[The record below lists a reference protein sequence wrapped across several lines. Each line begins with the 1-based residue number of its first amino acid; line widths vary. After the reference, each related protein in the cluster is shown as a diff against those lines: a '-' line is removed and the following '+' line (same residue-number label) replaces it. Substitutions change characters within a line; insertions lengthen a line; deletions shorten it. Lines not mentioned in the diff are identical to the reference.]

1 MAMAGA
7 ATNEESFMLVS
18 SVRGHHVYKRIWTP
32 VNGQLLQVQAEA
44 GNPHDSHA
52 VSTVHGDT
60 VVGHMP
66 RDISRTAFYFIQHGG
81 RITCEVTGCRKPSD
95 VLNKGL
101 IVPCIYMFHGK
112 PNMIKKLVKLLCKK
126 DKTAAA
132 SMQ

>member
-1 MAMAGA
+1 M
-7 ATNEESFMLVS
+7 
-18 SVRGHHVYKRIWTP
+18 
-32 VNGQLLQVQAEA
+32 NGQLLQVQAKA

-52 VSTVHGDT
+52 VSTDT

-66 RDISRTAFYFIQHGG
+66 RDISRTAFYFLQHGG
-81 RITCEVTGCRKPSD
+81 RITCEVTGRRKPSD

-101 IVPCIYMFHGK
+101 IVHCIYMFHGK
-112 PNMIKKLVKLLCKK
+112 PNMIKKLVKLMCKK

>member
-7 ATNEESFMLVS
+7 ATNEESFMLTS

-32 VNGQLLQVQAEA
+32 VNGKLLQVQAEP

-66 RDISRTAFYFIQHGG
+66 RDISRTAFYFLQHGG
-81 RITCEVTGCRKPSD
+81 RIYY
-95 VLNKGL
+95 L
-101 IVPCIYMFHGK
+101 
-112 PNMIKKLVKLLCKK
+112 
-126 DKTAAA
+126 
-132 SMQ
+132 